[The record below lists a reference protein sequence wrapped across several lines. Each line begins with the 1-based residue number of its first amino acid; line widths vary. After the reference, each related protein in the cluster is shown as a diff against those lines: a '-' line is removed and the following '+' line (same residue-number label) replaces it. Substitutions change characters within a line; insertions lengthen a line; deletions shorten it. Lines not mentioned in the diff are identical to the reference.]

1 MSSSTESVGP
11 VEKDKRNVLSRIVGV
26 LFDPTRTFESI
37 ARRPDWIL
45 PLLLITILS
54 AVTSHFVASHLD
66 LETSMRAQF
75 EEQKKM
81 TPEQIDK
88 AIEFTMAAKKFS
100 SVIGM
105 ITTPLFLAILAAL
118 LLLILK
124 IFGAGGT
131 FKQLFSVSIYGWIPQ
146 VIKGILM
153 TAVIIPKGMISPEE
167 AGTVLK
173 SNLGFL
179 VDPLSAPVPFAL
191 LSSIDVFNL
200 WTLFL
205 LALGVSIVSGWSRL
219 RAALVMVALWMIVI
233 GFKLI
238 GAVMQSMRTEG

>member
-1 MSSSTESVGP
+1 MSSSTESMAP
-11 VEKDKRNVLSRIVGV
+11 VEKDKSNFFSRIVGV
-26 LFDPTRTFESI
+26 LFEPTRTFESI

-45 PLLLITILS
+45 PLLLITLLTAI
-54 AVTSHFVASHLD
+54 TSHYVASHLD
-66 LETSMRAQF
+66 LENSMRAQF
-75 EEQKKM
+75 EEQKQM

-105 ITTPLFLAILAAL
+105 VTTPLFLMILAAL

-131 FKQLFSVSIYGWIPQ
+131 FKQLFSISIYGWIPQ

-153 TAVIIPKGMISPEE
+153 TAVLIPKGMIPPEE

-179 VDPLSAPVPFAL
+179 VDPLSAPVPFAV
-191 LSSIDVFNL
+191 LSSIDVFNF

-219 RAALVMVALWMIVI
+219 RATLVVASLWMIVI

-238 GAVMQSMRTEG
+238 GAMMQSMRSEG